1 MGKRPHRACPAPH
14 WAGGDCPSNGRL
26 STAAAAARRAYRND
40 STIIHDAGRFVHCHF
55 IGKGGEKFATF
66 TQSRNEG
73 RGGENE
79 RWWITMWKEFK
90 TMQKIFKK
98 IRNSRRKKAKN
109 RFFGREKGREPGIY
123 SFLPTAGAFGGGK
136 SAGAP
141 LFFFL
146 RSWYNKNTAVRNSPA
161 GVSGRRALSQRG

>member
-1 MGKRPHRACPAPH
+1 MIPYRGMGKRPHRACPAPH

-98 IRNSRRKKAKN
+98 IRNSRRQKTKK
-109 RFFGREKGREPGIY
+109 GEK
-123 SFLPTAGAFGGGK
+123 
-136 SAGAP
+136 P
-141 LFFFL
+141 LFWPRKGARAGNLFIFTDCGSVRRWKIGG
-146 RSWYNKNTAVRNSPA
+146 RSSVLFPS
-161 GVSGRRALSQRG
+161 VMV